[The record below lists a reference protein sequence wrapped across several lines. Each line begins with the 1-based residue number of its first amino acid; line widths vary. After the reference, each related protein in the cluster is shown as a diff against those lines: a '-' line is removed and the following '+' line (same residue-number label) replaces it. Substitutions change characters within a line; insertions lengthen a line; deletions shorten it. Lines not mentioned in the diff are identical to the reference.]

1 MAVFSLPAG
10 SVVTGLRFDHRDT
23 EKKYYH
29 GDAAPGFCLRGIT
42 LIGGA
47 IPASTATSTET
58 GTASTTAPT
67 SRGNAL
73 FDNTNTG
80 GVYNSPARAT
90 VFTLREP
97 HVITLIQNYHWN
109 DGRGAAPGTIA
120 LRGSDGRTYGPW
132 KATGS
137 PGQGGVPNAYWNVS
151 PNATLP
157 AGTYMVVDSNPATW
171 AQNSE
176 SGGAG
181 HTRIEGYPVSGAAS
195 AAPVSTGRPAATSLQ
210 AELTNRSKDNIHI
223 FTEGETFGPDNRL
236 TPGEKRRVMVVMKP
250 DGSVTFKAVRNGQV
264 LATKTWRGNPG
275 DSSRVPVVIFDDTNP
290 FDKLTISTGLR

>member
-1 MAVFSLPAG
+1 
-10 SVVTGLRFDHRDT
+10 
-23 EKKYYH
+23 
-29 GDAAPGFCLRGIT
+29 
-42 LIGGA
+42 
-47 IPASTATSTET
+47 
-58 GTASTTAPT
+58 
-67 SRGNAL
+67 
-73 FDNTNTG
+73 
-80 GVYNSPARAT
+80 
-90 VFTLREP
+90 
-97 HVITLIQNYHWN
+97 
-109 DGRGAAPGTIA
+109 
-120 LRGSDGRTYGPW
+120 
-132 KATGS
+132 
-137 PGQGGVPNAYWNVS
+137 
-151 PNATLP
+151 LP
-157 AGTYMVVDSNPATW
+157 AGTYTVVDSNPATW

-236 TPGEKRRVMVVMKP
+236 TPDEKRRVMVVMKP